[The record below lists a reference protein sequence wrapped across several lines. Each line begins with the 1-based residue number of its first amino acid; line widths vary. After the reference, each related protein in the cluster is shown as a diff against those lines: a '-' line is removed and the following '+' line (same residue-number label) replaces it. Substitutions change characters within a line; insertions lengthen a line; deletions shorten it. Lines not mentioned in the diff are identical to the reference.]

1 MVQISFLV
9 EMVLIFTLNRKVSS
23 HISRLA
29 IKVLTK
35 IEYAILEVLILSLV
49 FLNNNKKIFQKL
61 KLITMKSL

>member
-1 MVQISFLV
+1 
-9 EMVLIFTLNRKVSS
+9 MVLISTLNRKVSS

-49 FLNNNKKIFQKL
+49 FLKNNKKIFQKL
-61 KLITMKSL
+61 KLITMQSL